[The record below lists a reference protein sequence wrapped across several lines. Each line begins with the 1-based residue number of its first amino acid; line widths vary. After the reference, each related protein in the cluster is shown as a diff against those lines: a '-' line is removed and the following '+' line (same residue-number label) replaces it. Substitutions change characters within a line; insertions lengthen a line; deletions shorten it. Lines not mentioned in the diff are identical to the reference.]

1 MKQVNSKSQCAR
13 PPPKKSGR
21 VIFVSKTKMKRG
33 KEYGIEICRTRY
45 G

>member
-1 MKQVNSKSQCAR
+1 MKQVNPKNQLAR
-13 PPPKKSGR
+13 PPPNKSGR
-21 VIFVSKTKMKRG
+21 VIFVSKTRMKRG